1 MATNGVLLF
10 ASLLLRKS
18 KAMDGSSSGREIRQA
33 RPLII
38 RDGAACIRMDFL
50 LAAPT
55 RRPHGKTQPLAKAKK
70 AVPATGQIVD
80 KKANRLGN
88 HRRLRDSVLLH
99 KSASRSHL
107 GTLVYSLGLRRL
119 HSCMQPRKFANNS
132 VRGRFHYRLIRTA
145 GSSFFSRVRHER
157 EGIFRQHE
165 PMQYHIVV

>member
-1 MATNGVLLF
+1 VIANSLCSNSRCLVVGTVYAVATNGVLLF

-70 AVPATGQIVD
+70 SCSSHGPNRRQESQQTRKPPKIARLSAVTQIGIP
-80 KKANRLGN
+80 KPPGN
-88 HRRLRDSVLLH
+88 I
-99 KSASRSHL
+99 
-107 GTLVYSLGLRRL
+107 GLVPGF
-119 HSCMQPRKFANNS
+119 K
-132 VRGRFHYRLIRTA
+132 T
-145 GSSFFSRVRHER
+145 SSFMHAASQIR
-157 EGIFRQHE
+157 E
-165 PMQYHIVV
+165 